1 MAQHTDRKEQGHISF
16 WGQIKAALIRF
27 MSGRNGMDNLGLAA
41 RWGGLILS
49 LLDTFLVTGL
59 LSLLGLALF
68 IYAVFRLFSRN
79 TAKRAEENRRYV
91 AAVAGTKTKVR
102 QFFLRIKN
110 SRKYKYFKC
119 PQCKVLIR
127 LERGCGQKHRCCPKC
142 HHEFDQKA

>member
-1 MAQHTDRKEQGHISF
+1 MSF
-16 WGQIKAALIRF
+16 WGNIKAALLRF

-41 RWGGLILS
+41 LWSGLILS
-49 LLDTFLVTGL
+49 LLDTFLGTGL
-59 LSLLGLALF
+59 ISLLGMALY

-91 AAVAGTKTKVR
+91 TAVAGTKTKVR

-127 LERGCGQKHRCCPKC
+127 LERGCGQKHLHYPKY
-142 HHEFDQKA
+142 HHKFNQKT